1 MGLDV
6 VELVM
11 FLESELKIDLHIDA
25 LSDLWKGQSD
35 IQVCDFVEMVK
46 REIKEET
53 NLRVNRLIEKFTIKK
68 GNLIEHVFYG
78 IVPMDSKENIVLNH
92 ESDNF
97 NFFTIEQI
105 KELDTVPELLN
116 YVSLVLF
123 NKEYETE

>member
-46 REIKEET
+46 REIKRQESPFKGSVFNVTKKHIAYITGIDES
-53 NLRVNRLIEKFTIKK
+53 LIT
-68 GNLIEHVFYG
+68 
-78 IVPMDSKENIVLNH
+78 EN
-92 ESDNF
+92 SWFRYD
-97 NFFTIEQI
+97 
-105 KELDTVPELLN
+105 LDLE
-116 YVSLVLF
+116 
-123 NKEYETE
+123 